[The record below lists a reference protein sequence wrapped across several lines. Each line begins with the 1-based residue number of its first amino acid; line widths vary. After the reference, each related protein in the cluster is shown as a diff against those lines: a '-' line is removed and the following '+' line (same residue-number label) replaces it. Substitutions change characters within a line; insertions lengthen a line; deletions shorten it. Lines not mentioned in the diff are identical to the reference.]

1 MDYSASEALIK
12 IKSNLKKK
20 KIYLVLCNLQPTSI
34 DPLNRVGFLSLG
46 EEEEEEDDEYFK
58 YFINYDSAIE
68 WCENMIL
75 ETQYNAFA
83 REYLLKTTE
92 EGVTKIALTRENNSI
107 SLTPS
112 HSFSSPPANVPGFTY
127 SDESL
132 NKYKSIVKAN
142 INEYEQPLRLLIQTL
157 MSENNDVNMN
167 VFVELCKFFKCS
179 DFKES
184 VVLWEKTTPIKE
196 NRLYIVESGQALLYS
211 VYETS
216 NLIIKEKVIG
226 TLIPYS
232 VIGDVEFFSRMSHN
246 TKLVA
251 QAGSKLWS
259 IDYTNYNNLC
269 AQHPD
274 IALEFVQLI
283 LHCSS
288 ERMENMLKHD
298 FIKSCY

>member
-1 MDYSASEALIK
+1 
-12 IKSNLKKK
+12 
-20 KIYLVLCNLQPTSI
+20 
-34 DPLNRVGFLSLG
+34 
-46 EEEEEEDDEYFK
+46 
-58 YFINYDSAIE
+58 
-68 WCENMIL
+68 
-75 ETQYNAFA
+75 
-83 REYLLKTTE
+83 
-92 EGVTKIALTRENNSI
+92 
-107 SLTPS
+107 
-112 HSFSSPPANVPGFTY
+112 
-127 SDESL
+127 
-132 NKYKSIVKAN
+132 
-142 INEYEQPLRLLIQTL
+142 

-226 TLIPYS
+226 TLIPCKFLTYIYKKFMNIQYKKHFYILIYSFIFIFNFLYFVFIIFFKLDS